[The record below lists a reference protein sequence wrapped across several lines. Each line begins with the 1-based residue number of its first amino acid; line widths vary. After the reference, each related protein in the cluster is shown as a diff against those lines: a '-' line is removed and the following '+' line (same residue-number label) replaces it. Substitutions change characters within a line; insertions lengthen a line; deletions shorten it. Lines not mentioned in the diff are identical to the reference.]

1 MYFLLVWYYEFEM
14 DYRVRSLMCKTV
26 PSKICQCHPYI
37 HDQAR
42 VPCRFG
48 SRVLIG
54 VGDIFHR
61 KVDTN
66 GRIGLIWL
74 KNNPISLPTEE
85 DTFRWKLTP
94 SGMFSVKSMYAHY
107 LNDHTPFPYKY
118 LWKLKVPFKIK
129 ISMWFVHRK

>member
-1 MYFLLVWYYEFEM
+1 MYFVPVWYYEFEM

-61 KVDTN
+61 KAAHACERNALSMDTSGFIVSN
-66 GRIGLIWL
+66 AFPHHHLTFQSSFYAYSSFFAPSPPLSQTLIGQELL
-74 KNNPISLPTEE
+74 E
-85 DTFRWKLTP
+85 
-94 SGMFSVKSMYAHY
+94 
-107 LNDHTPFPYKY
+107 
-118 LWKLKVPFKIK
+118 
-129 ISMWFVHRK
+129 